1 MASEQLLALAGIHVD
16 YPVGGRALDRLR
28 GRPQSLLRAVDGVDL
43 ELARGEALGLVG
55 ESGSGK
61 TTLARVV
68 VGLQE
73 PTAGVVRFEGQTI
86 EGRRPPAL
94 ARRIAIVFQD
104 PYASLDP
111 RMTVRQA
118 LSELVRAHRLV
129 PRAGV
134 EERCRELVSLVGLAP
149 SSLDAYPHQFSGGQ
163 RQRIAI
169 ARALALE
176 PDILVADEPVSAL
189 DVSVQVT
196 VLRLLADLRSRL
208 GLTMLLISHDLAV
221 VQHLCDR
228 VAVMYLG
235 RIVEQAPV
243 DLLFGDPRHPYTRSL
258 LAAVP
263 RLGPPDPD
271 AAPNEVLPGEPPSP
285 VDLPSGCRFHP
296 RCPIAQPICSEL
308 DPALSSDPAGA
319 PRAAAC
325 HFAWPE
331 PAAARGASPAPSPP
345 G

>member
-1 MASEQLLALAGIHVD
+1 MRSKPLLALSGIHVE
-16 YPVGGRALDRLR
+16 YAVGGRALDRLR
-28 GRPQSLLRAVDGVDL
+28 GRPPAYLRAVDGVDL
-43 ELARGEALGLVG
+43 EIARGEALGLVG

-68 VGLQE
+68 VGLLDA
-73 PTAGVVRFEGQTI
+73 TAGEVRFDGQTI
-86 EGRRPPAL
+86 EGRRAPPL

-104 PYASLDP
+104 PYSSLDP

-118 LSELVRAHRLV
+118 LSELVRVHRLV

-134 EERCRELVSLVGLAP
+134 EQRCRELVELVGLAP

-176 PDILVADEPVSAL
+176 PDLLVADEPVSAL

-196 VLRLLADLRSRL
+196 VLRLLADLRARL
-208 GLTMLLISHDLAV
+208 GLTLLFISHDLAV

-235 RIVEQAPV
+235 RVVEQASV
-243 DLLFGDPRHPYTRSL
+243 AQLYADPRHPYTRSL
-258 LAAVP
+258 LEAVP
-263 RLGPPDPD
+263 RLAPPETDEREAREP
-271 AAPNEVLPGEPPSP
+271 LPGEPPSP
-285 VDLPSGCRFHP
+285 VELPTGCRFHP
-296 RCPIAQPICSEL
+296 RCPIAEPVCAHD
-308 DPALSSDPAGA
+308 DPPLTDDPRGAL
-319 PRAAAC
+319 RAAAC
-325 HFAWPE
+325 HFAW
-331 PAAARGASPAPSPP
+331 RSRS
-345 G
+345 

>member
-1 MASEQLLALAGIHVD
+1 MGSEVLLALSDIHVE
-16 YPVGGRALDRLR
+16 YPVGGGPLDRLR
-28 GRPQSLLRAVDGVDL
+28 GRPPARLRAVDGVDL
-43 ELARGEALGLVG
+43 QLARGEALGLVG

-73 PTAGVVRFEGQTI
+73 ATAGEVRFDDRSI
-86 EGRRPPAL
+86 EARREPAL
-94 ARRIAIVFQD
+94 ARRMAIVFQD
-104 PYASLDP
+104 PYSSLDP

-118 LSELVRAHRLV
+118 LAELLRVHRLV

-134 EERCRELVSLVGLAP
+134 EQRCRELVELVGLAP

-176 PDILVADEPVSAL
+176 PDLLVADEPVSAL

-196 VLRLLADLRSRL
+196 VLRLLADLRARL
-208 GLTMLLISHDLAV
+208 GLTLLFISHDLAV

-235 RIVEQAPV
+235 RIVEEAPV
-243 DLLFGDPRHPYTRSL
+243 AQLFADPRHPYTRSL
-258 LAAVP
+258 LEAVP
-263 RLGPPDPD
+263 RLAPPEPGAR
-271 AAPNEVLPGEPPSP
+271 AATAPLPGEPPSP
-285 VDLPSGCRFHP
+285 IDLPTGCRFHP
-296 RCPIAQPICSEL
+296 RCPIAQPICTDV
-308 DPALSSDPAGA
+308 DPPLTGDPQGA
-319 PRAAAC
+319 PRTAAC
-325 HFAWPE
+325 HFAWP
-331 PAAARGASPAPSPP
+331 S
-345 G
+345 

>member
-1 MASEQLLALAGIHVD
+1 MASEPLLGLSGVHVH
-16 YPVGGRALDRLR
+16 YPVGGRPLDRVR
-28 GRPQSLLRAVDGVDL
+28 GRPPAVLRAVDGIDL

-68 VGLQE
+68 VGLQD
-73 PTAGVVRFEGQTI
+73 PTAGAVRFGGRTI

-118 LSELVRAHRLV
+118 LAELLRAHELV
-129 PRAGV
+129 PRAGI
-134 EERCRELVSLVGLAP
+134 EERCRELVELVGLAP
-149 SSLDAYPHQFSGGQ
+149 SSLGAYPHQFSGGQ

-176 PDILVADEPVSAL
+176 PDLLVADEPVSAL

-208 GLTMLLISHDLAV
+208 GLTLLLISHDLAV

-263 RLGPPDPD
+263 RL
-271 AAPNEVLPGEPPSP
+271 AAPEPRAGTSDVLVGEPPSP
-285 VDLPSGCRFHP
+285 VDLPTGCRFHP
-296 RCPIAQPICSEL
+296 RCPIAAPICSDL
-308 DPALSSDPAGA
+308 DPALTADPAGA
-319 PRAAAC
+319 PRGAAC
-325 HFAWPE
+325 HFAWTGSHAGPV
-331 PAAARGASPAPSPP
+331 AR
-345 G
+345 

>member
-1 MASEQLLALAGIHVD
+1 MGAEALLALAGIHVD
-16 YPVGGRALDRLR
+16 YPVAGSAFDRLR
-28 GRPQSLLRAVDGVDL
+28 GRPPALLRAVDGVDL
-43 ELARGEALGLVG
+43 ALARGEALGLVG

-73 PTAGVVRFEGQTI
+73 ATAGEVRVDGQAI
-86 EGRRPPAL
+86 EARRPPAL

-104 PYASLDP
+104 PYSSLDP

-118 LSELVRAHRLV
+118 LAELLRVHRLV
-129 PRAGV
+129 PRDAV
-134 EERCRELVSLVGLAP
+134 EARCRELVELVGLAP

-176 PDILVADEPVSAL
+176 PELLVADEPVSAL

-196 VLRLLADLRSRL
+196 VLRLLADLRARL
-208 GLTMLLISHDLAV
+208 GLTLLFISHDLAV

-235 RIVEQAPV
+235 RIVEEAPV
-243 DLLFGDPRHPYTRSL
+243 AQLFADPRHPYTRSL
-258 LAAVP
+258 LEAVP
-263 RLGPPDPD
+263 RLAPPEPGDQPVRS
-271 AAPNEVLPGEPPSP
+271 PLPGEPPSP
-285 VDLPSGCRFHP
+285 VDLPTGCRFHP
-296 RCPIAQPICSEL
+296 RCPIAEPVCTVE
-308 DPALSSDPAGA
+308 DPALAPDPQGA

-325 HFAWPE
+325 LFAWREHPG
-331 PAAARGASPAPSPP
+331 RGAEPRT
-345 G
+345 

>member
-1 MASEQLLALAGIHVD
+1 MASEPLIDLSGVHVHF
-16 YPVGGRALDRLR
+16 PVGGGPLDRVR
-28 GRPQSLLRAVDGVDL
+28 GRAPSLLRAVDGVDL
-43 ELARGEALGLVG
+43 ELARGDALGLVG

-73 PTAGVVRFEGQTI
+73 PTAGAVRFDGQTI
-86 EGRRPPAL
+86 VGRRPPAL

-111 RMTVRQA
+111 RMSVRQA
-118 LSELVRAHRLV
+118 LAELLRAHKLV
-129 PRAGV
+129 PRGGI
-134 EERCRELVSLVGLAP
+134 EERCRELLALVGLGA

-176 PDILVADEPVSAL
+176 PDLLVADEPVSAL

-196 VLRLLADLRSRL
+196 VLRLLADLRARL

-228 VAVMYLG
+228 IAVMYLG

-263 RLGPPDPD
+263 RLAPPEPG
-271 AAPNEVLPGEPPSP
+271 AAAGDVLAGEPPSP
-285 VDLPSGCRFHP
+285 VDLPTGCRFHP
-296 RCPIAQPICSEL
+296 RCPIAASICDDL
-308 DPALSSDPAGA
+308 DPALTADPAGA
-319 PRAAAC
+319 PRGAAC
-325 HFAWPE
+325 HFAWP
-331 PAAARGASPAPSPP
+331 ASRSGASTRE
-345 G
+345 

>member
-1 MASEQLLALAGIHVD
+1 MASEPLLRLSGVHVH
-16 YPVGGRALDRLR
+16 YPVGPGPLERLR
-28 GRPQSLLRAVDGVDL
+28 GRPPALLRAVDGVDL
-43 ELARGEALGLVG
+43 ELAQGEALGLVG

-68 VGLQE
+68 VGLTE
-73 PTAGVVRFEGQTI
+73 ATSGTVRFAGQQI
-86 EGRRPPAL
+86 AARRPPAL

-104 PYASLDP
+104 PYSSLDP

-118 LSELVRAHRLV
+118 LSELLRVHKLV
-129 PRAGV
+129 PREGID
-134 EERCRELVSLVGLAP
+134 ERCRELVGLVGLAP
-149 SSLDAYPHQFSGGQ
+149 SALGAYPHQFSGGQ

-176 PDILVADEPVSAL
+176 PDLLVADEPVSAL

-208 GLTMLLISHDLAV
+208 GLTLLFISHDLAV

-235 RIVEQAPV
+235 RIVEEAPV
-243 DLLFGDPRHPYTRSL
+243 ESLFRDPRHPYTRSL
-258 LAAVP
+258 LEAVP
-263 RLGPPDPD
+263 RL
-271 AAPNEVLPGEPPSP
+271 APAEPGEQQPEPLAGEPPSP

-296 RCPIAQPICSEL
+296 RCPIAAPVCTDH
-308 DPALSSDPAGA
+308 DPALSGDPSGA
-319 PRAAAC
+319 PRGAAC
-325 HFAWPE
+325 HFAWGSRA
-331 PAAARGASPAPSPP
+331 PARPS